1 MCVVRSWSQKVTL
14 SLQCLSQ
21 ILGSRTAESISIT
34 NYASDSQTQ
43 TKTNSEWINHVGSML
58 PDSLDSDADADVNV
72 VIVLR
77 QWLNQLR
84 KYSGDTSKLSL

>member
-1 MCVVRSWSQKVTL
+1 MTL

-34 NYASDSQTQ
+34 NYACDSQTQ
-43 TKTNSEWINHVGSML
+43 TKTNSEWIHNVGSML
-58 PDSLDSDADADVNV
+58 PDSLDSDADADVSV

-77 QWLNQLR
+77 QWLN
-84 KYSGDTSKLSL
+84 